1 MLGILPSGYLRIPFQ
16 KVSKRHSRK
25 FKQLLSTNEGRS
37 LVTSANPGRPRPYT
51 TSSCLDPSVPGG
63 DRILRKD
70 GRGAYDS
77 LSEGHHRLV
86 ERAHYDVAGK
96 ESGNPHPLIT
106 HVTQAV

>member
-1 MLGILPSGYLRIPFQ
+1 MMIFACLPDRPMLAHHALIQRSAWKGCSP
-16 KVSKRHSRK
+16 K

-37 LVTSANPGRPRPYT
+37 LVTPAKPGRPRPYT
-51 TSSCLDPSVPGG
+51 TSCLDPSVPGG

-86 ERAHYDVAGK
+86 ERAHYDVA
-96 ESGNPHPLIT
+96 
-106 HVTQAV
+106 